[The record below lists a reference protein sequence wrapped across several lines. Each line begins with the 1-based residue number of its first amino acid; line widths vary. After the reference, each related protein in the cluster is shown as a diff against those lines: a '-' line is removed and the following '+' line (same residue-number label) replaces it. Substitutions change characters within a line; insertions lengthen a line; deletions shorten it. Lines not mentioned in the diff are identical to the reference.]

1 MSEEKLPSGEILL
14 GDWILGTLIPS
25 WERHCSAP
33 LKHMHTPRL
42 NNITPKRK
50 THRAAI
56 LTVILFILD
65 SESEIQMT
73 NEIRTSQKRC
83 NIHQCPWLQ
92 AGSEVW
98 RQQRLNRLRL
108 CLASDDRSEF
118 RA

>member
-25 WERHCSAP
+25 LERHCSAP

-56 LTVILFILD
+56 LTVFLFILD

-73 NEIRTSQKRC
+73 KEIRTSQKRC

>member
-50 THRAAI
+50 TQRAA
-56 LTVILFILD
+56 V
-65 SESEIQMT
+65 
-73 NEIRTSQKRC
+73 RTYNDTISFVLGKR
-83 NIHQCPWLQ
+83 
-92 AGSEVW
+92 V
-98 RQQRLNRLRL
+98 
-108 CLASDDRSEF
+108 
-118 RA
+118 